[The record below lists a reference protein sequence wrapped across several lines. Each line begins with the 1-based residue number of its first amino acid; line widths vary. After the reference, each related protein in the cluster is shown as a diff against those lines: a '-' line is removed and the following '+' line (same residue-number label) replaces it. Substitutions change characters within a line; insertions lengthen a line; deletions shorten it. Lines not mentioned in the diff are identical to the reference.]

1 MKLKSILPMLFLSL
15 LTVLIEAAASDTLNG
30 FEVAQNVT
38 TIKADDFAYWDKDV
52 ESFNFCVISDPHGGE
67 SVHKGYGKFG
77 TAREK
82 FALAISHI
90 ANLSDEDKPAFVIV
104 CGDIHLK
111 AIKDIVDNSGFV
123 FYFIAG
129 NHEKMEDRQLLRDSY
144 PYFKIGDVE
153 SDYYSFVH
161 NGCRFVGMCDSAHPE
176 HVGLLSSEQIQPFGQ
191 SQWLVSELRKQE
203 KIKLVFGHIPP
214 HPDCMDL
221 NMYMSRNDC
230 LFFNKLIE
238 DTSPALMFFGHQHQP
253 TRQVM
258 IGATRCYIVRSLSWN
273 ADDAPIGYLSVNF
286 SKDGACVKE
295 YTFKEVVKE

>member
-1 MKLKSILPMLFLSL
+1 MKTLLKSFIVL
-15 LTVLIEAAASDTLNG
+15 LTVLATNIFAGTFDG
-30 FEVAQNVT
+30 FEVAQDVT
-38 TIKADDFAYWDKDV
+38 VIKADDFAHWDEDV
-52 ESFNFCVISDPHGGE
+52 ETFNFCVISDLHGGE
-67 SVHKGYGKFG
+67 PIRKGYESFG
-77 TAREK
+77 SAREK
-82 FALAISHI
+82 FSLAVSHI
-90 ANLSDEDKPAFVIV
+90 AALSDEEKPAFVIV

-111 AIKDIVDNSGFV
+111 AIKDIVDESGFA

-129 NHEKMEDRQLLRDSY
+129 NHEKTEDRQLLRSSY
-144 PYFKIGDVE
+144 PYFKIDGVE

-161 NGCRFVGMCDSAHPE
+161 NGCRFVGMCDSAYPE
-176 HVGLLSSEQIQPFGQ
+176 HVGHLSSEQIQPFGQ
-191 SQWLVSELRKQE
+191 SQWLISELRKQE